1 MQRCKDNF
9 IDHSSFL
16 PDKGNRLEFAV
27 QHYAGQVLYRIEG
40 FLEKNKDSLPET
52 LVDSVK
58 YGEVKLIRTLF
69 RRPANPNSDLKK
81 SILRK
86 RWVMYSSLCSDVLAS
101 LPFCVCV
108 NLQSEVSAEGNVQ
121 EVFQEEEAAAGK
133 GTKDTYRGRTL
144 HAEPEG
150 AHGEDI
156 FGFSSLHTLHQAK
169 LQKPAK
175 AV

>member
-58 YGEVKLIRTLF
+58 YGEIKLIRTLF

-86 RWVMYSSLCSDVLAS
+86 KWVMYSLLCSGVGFTSFL
-101 LPFCVCV
+101 CV
-108 NLQSEVSAEGNVQ
+108 NLQPEVSAEGNVQ

-169 LQKPAK
+169 LQKPAE